1 MTDTGNHFPGPG
13 NTQGRH
19 FPVRSAII
27 AGFSTGNLMTEQ
39 PSFKP
44 LTGRPLPFPL
54 ARIGIIGGGQ
64 LGRMMVRKATQL
76 GFSVIILDPTPNS
89 PAGQV
94 AGHQIVGDFFDPAKL
109 RELVELCDVTTFDI
123 ETIDSTALEQL
134 LDEGYAILPSPH
146 LLAVIQNK
154 LTQKQLLADKGI
166 ATGRFVELDDP
177 REQALAEFGYPLVQK
192 AQRGGY
198 DGRGVEIFP
207 DDTKPGRILPIPS
220 LLEEYIDCEK
230 ELAVM
235 VARGLD
241 GDTRVYPV
249 VEMVFDPEANILDR
263 LLAPARITSKQAE
276 AAQLLA
282 METVRAIDG
291 VGVFGIELFL
301 AKDGRLLVNEIA
313 PRTHNSGHYTIE
325 ACVTDQFEQQIRAI
339 TGLPL
344 GSTEQLKPA
353 VMINLLGDPG
363 YSGRTIV
370 EGLDRALA
378 IEGVAVHIYG
388 KTDSR
393 TMRKMGH
400 VTVIDD
406 TIEAASA
413 KADKVRQALRIRGE
427 RSL

>member
-1 MTDTGNHFPGPG
+1 MTTN
-13 NTQGRH
+13 
-19 FPVRSAII
+19 
-27 AGFSTGNLMTEQ
+27 
-39 PSFKP
+39 PSSKP
-44 LTGRPLPFPL
+44 LAARALPYPL

-76 GFSVIILDPTPNS
+76 GFSAIVLDPTPNS

-109 RELVELCDVTTFDI
+109 RELAELCDVTTFDI
-123 ETIDSTALEQL
+123 ETIDSHALEEL
-134 LDEGYAILPSPH
+134 LDEGFSILPSPH

-154 LTQKQLLADKGI
+154 LTQKQLLEDKGI
-166 ATGRFVELDDP
+166 ATGRFVELETP
-177 REQALAEFGYPLVQK
+177 TPEALADFGYPLVQK

-198 DGRGVEIFP
+198 DGRGVEIFMDDRKP
-207 DDTKPGRILPIPS
+207 DRILPVPS

-241 GDTRVYPV
+241 GDTKVYPV
-249 VEMVFDPEANILDR
+249 VEMVFDTKANILDQ
-263 LLAPARITSKQAE
+263 LIAPARISETQFR
-276 AAQLLA
+276 AAQDLA
-282 METVRAIDG
+282 VRTVEAIEG

-301 AKDGRLLVNEIA
+301 GRDGRLLVNEIA

-339 TGLPL
+339 TNLPL

-353 VMINLLGDPG
+353 VMINLLGEPG
-363 YSGRTIV
+363 YTGRTVV
-370 EGLDRALA
+370 EGLDAALA
-378 IEGVAVHIYG
+378 IDGVAVHIYG
-388 KTDSR
+388 KADSR
-393 TMRKMGH
+393 PMRKMGH
-400 VTVIDD
+400 VTVIDNS
-406 TIEAASA
+406 IEEASA
-413 KADKVRQALRIRGE
+413 KAERVRQVLHIRGE